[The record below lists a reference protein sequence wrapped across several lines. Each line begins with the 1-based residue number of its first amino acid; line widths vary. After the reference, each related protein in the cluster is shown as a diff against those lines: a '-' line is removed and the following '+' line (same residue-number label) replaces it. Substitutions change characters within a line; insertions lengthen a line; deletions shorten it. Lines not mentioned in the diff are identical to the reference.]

1 MNFAKSIFAS
11 LTNTR
16 KDMNKLLTVMP
27 HRSRLVKCP
36 VCKKYVFL
44 TADDKFPK
52 HYKNVYK
59 NLVCGG
65 SNVEFENK
73 KEN

>member
-1 MNFAKSIFAS
+1 
-11 LTNTR
+11 
-16 KDMNKLLTVMP
+16 MP